1 MKRAP
6 TKRAVVGLLLAGLTS
21 ACGVPGDKFGQV
33 QPGMS
38 RSEVVSLMGEPQ
50 GSVREAGRDCDI
62 YNVSKDFWSRVPWNM
77 TNRYY
82 VCFADGKVQSY
93 IRADG

>member
-1 MKRAP
+1 MKRA
-6 TKRAVVGLLLAGLTS
+6 AFALLIAGLAG

-38 RSEVVSLMGEPQ
+38 RDEVVSLMGEPESSLRDS
-50 GSVREAGRDCDI
+50 GRECDI
-62 YNVSKDFWSRVPWNM
+62 YRVSKDFWSRVPWNM

-82 VCFADGKVQSY
+82 VCFADGKVHSFT
-93 IRADG
+93 RVDGY

>member
-1 MKRAP
+1 MKRA
-6 TKRAVVGLLLAGLTS
+6 AFGLLIAGLAS

-38 RSEVVSLMGEPQ
+38 RDQVVSLMGEPE
-50 GSVREAGRDCDI
+50 GSIRDSGRECDV
-62 YNVSKDFWSRVPWNM
+62 YKVTKDFWSRVPWNM
-77 TNRYY
+77 TDRYY

-93 IRADG
+93 TRATGH